1 MNVVGADETTHYP
14 NKYSGPNLSVRPRI
28 DMRHPFSDTSDMP
41 TLKRQTLPIHI
52 VHGKMIRPGRPSEA
66 LVRRITPAGEKP
78 DLVGSR
84 EASGDRDQYDLPNP
98 TETV

>member
-1 MNVVGADETTHYP
+1 VNVVGADENTHYP

-41 TLKRQTLPIHI
+41 TLKRQTLPTHI

-66 LVRRITPAGEKP
+66 LIRRITPAGEKP
-78 DLVGSR
+78 DSVGSS
-84 EASGDRDQYDLPNP
+84 EAPGDRDQYDLPNP